1 MVLDS
6 WRVRCQHRLSF
17 AGDVRSSQGV
27 GLHHTVTPVTAARR
41 ARTRRWG
48 AALLATLLLGVAA
61 CGNSGDDNKSSS
73 GGSDTTA
80 KSGGGTK
87 LTGVPGVTDTE
98 IRFSSFGTNSNNPL
112 GTCVLKCFDDGV
124 KAYFAY
130 RNSEGGI
137 YGRKLVLTKEL
148 DDELG
153 QNQQK
158 ALELISA
165 NDTFASFSATQIA
178 SGWGDMVKAG
188 IPLYVWNIFPKE
200 AAAKSIFGN
209 AGVICIDCVQRSA
222 VYAAKLA
229 GAKKV
234 ASLGYGVSENSKQS
248 AETVAKSIEE
258 YGKEIGGA
266 TVAYKNTG
274 LPFGLPN
281 GVGPEVTAMKKAG
294 VDMVFGSLDLNGM
307 KTLALEMQRQGMGD
321 VPMYHPNTYDQDFVK
336 AAGDLFEGDYVS
348 VGFRPF
354 EADSAG
360 SALDTFKTWMKK
372 TDAKIVELAMD
383 GWITAD
389 IAYQGLKA
397 AGENFDRAKV
407 IEATNKITDYT
418 ADGLVM
424 PIDWSRQHEPPTPED
439 PATHGGKYDCTV
451 LVKVKNGE
459 FEVVGD
465 KAKPWVCWPGE
476 NRDWSEPTAMNF
488 K

>member
-1 MVLDS
+1 MP
-6 WRVRCQHRLSF
+6 
-17 AGDVRSSQGV
+17 
-27 GLHHTVTPVTAARR
+27 HTVTTATGPRR
-41 ARTRRWG
+41 RTRRV
-48 AALLATLLLGVAA
+48 AAAFLATLLLAAA
-61 CGNSGDDNKSSS
+61 CGNSGDDNENAGA

-80 KSGGGTK
+80 KAGGGAT
-87 LTGVPGVTDTE
+87 LRGVPGVTDTE

-130 RNSEGGI
+130 RNSQGGVH
-137 YGRKLVLTKEL
+137 GRKLVLTKEL

-158 ALELISA
+158 ALELVSA

-178 SGWGDMVKAG
+178 SGWVEMVKAG

-200 AAAKSIFGN
+200 AAARSIFGS
-209 AGVICIDCVQRSA
+209 AGVICIDCVQRST

-248 AETVAKSIEE
+248 AETVAKSIER
-258 YGKEIGGA
+258 YGREIGGA
-266 TVAYKNTG
+266 TVAYKNTN

-281 GVGPEVTAMKKAG
+281 GVGPEVSAMKRAG

-321 VPMYHPNTYDQDFVK
+321 VPMYHPNTYDQDFVA
-336 AAGDLFEGDYVS
+336 AAGELFEGDYVS

-354 EADSAG
+354 EADAAG
-360 SALDTFKTWMKK
+360 SALDTFKTWM
-372 TDAKIVELAMD
+372 DKIGAPVVELAMH
-383 GWITAD
+383 GWIAAD
-389 IAYQGLKA
+389 LAYRGLEA

-407 IEATNKITDYT
+407 IEATNRITDYT
-418 ADGLVM
+418 ADGLVA
-424 PIDWSRQHEPPTPED
+424 PIDWSRQHEAPTPDD
-439 PATHGGKYDCTV
+439 PATHGPKYDCTV
-451 LVKVKNGE
+451 LVQVRNGR
-459 FEVVGD
+459 FQVVGD
-465 KAKPWVCWPGE
+465 KAKPWVCWPGA